1 VTTLSTTDSPASDWR
16 ALGIAWGLLVLA
28 LALGTIPFLGVR
40 DLIVYRIIFAVA
52 SGAAGAILTII
63 CRALTDRRRLS
74 WGRVMTVAGI
84 ASLGLG
90 FLCSAAAQAGEAR
103 YGRPL
108 PVPIDWGEVLN
119 GAIPAWFVLVAWSAA
134 FLTMRQHR
142 AMEAARRQV
151 LAAEALARDAQL
163 RALRYQVNPHFL
175 FNTLNAISTLIVE
188 GRSDPARTMLAR
200 LGDYF
205 RATLEADG
213 AQLVLVAD
221 EVALTEQYLEI
232 EKIRLGDRL
241 IAGMDVDAAA
251 LPARIPHL
259 LLQPLVENA
268 VRHGIAPLRSGGRI
282 AIHISRTGSHLHIVV
297 ANDCPSPQPG
307 SPLRT
312 GVGHDNTAARLR
324 QLYGDDHT
332 LEFRSP
338 PAGGYEVSI
347 RVPFQ

>member
-1 VTTLSTTDSPASDWR
+1 
-16 ALGIAWGLLVLA
+16 VLA
-28 LALGTIPFLGVR
+28 LTLGTLPFLGVR
-40 DLIVYRIIFAVA
+40 DLVVYRVIFAVA
-52 SGAAGAILTII
+52 SGAAGAILTLI
-63 CRALTDRRRLS
+63 CRALTDRHRLS
-74 WGRVMTVAGI
+74 WGRVMTVAGM
-84 ASLGLG
+84 ASFGLGL
-90 FLCSAAAQAGEAR
+90 LCSAAAQAGEAR
-103 YGRPL
+103 YGRP
-108 PVPIDWGEVLN
+108 VPARIEWGQVLN
-119 GAIPAWFVLVAWSAA
+119 GASGAWFVLVAWCAA
-134 FLTMRQHR
+134 FLAIRHHR
-142 AMEAARRQV
+142 AMEAARRQA

-188 GRSDPARTMLAR
+188 DRPGDARTMLAR

-241 IAGMDVDAAA
+241 VVELDIGATA

-282 AIHISRTGSHLHIVV
+282 GIRIARAGSHLLITV
-297 ANDCPSPQPG
+297 ANDGVSRPPAAP
-307 SPLRT
+307 PRT
-312 GVGHDNTAARLR
+312 GVGLDNTAARLR
-324 QLYGDDHT
+324 QLYGDDHA
-332 LEFRSP
+332 LELRSP
-338 PAGGYEVSI
+338 PDGGYEVSI